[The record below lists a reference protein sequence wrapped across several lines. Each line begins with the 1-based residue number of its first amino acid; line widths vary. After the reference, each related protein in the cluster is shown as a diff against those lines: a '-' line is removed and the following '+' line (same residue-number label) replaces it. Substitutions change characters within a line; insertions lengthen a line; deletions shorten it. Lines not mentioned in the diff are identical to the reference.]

1 MTIYE
6 LIQELAEYPA
16 DAKVSITIGD
26 LTTVDIYDVRP
37 ETRLK
42 KDGVI
47 IEVE

>member
-6 LIQELAEYPA
+6 LIQELVEYPA
-16 DAKVSITIGD
+16 DAKVLIKIGD
-26 LTTVDIYDVRP
+26 LTTVDISDVRP

-42 KDGVI
+42 KDGVV